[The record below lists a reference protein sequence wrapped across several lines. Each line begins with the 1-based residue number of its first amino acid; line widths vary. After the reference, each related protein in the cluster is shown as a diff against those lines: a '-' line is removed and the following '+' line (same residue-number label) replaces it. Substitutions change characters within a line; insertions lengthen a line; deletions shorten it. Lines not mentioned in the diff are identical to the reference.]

1 MLITTE
7 LQNNSGKAR
16 CERNELQY
24 ALRDRHKKK
33 NSRLT
38 NLSYIGSPRITRSPS
53 KYLRKFQNFPM
64 VAVHTTDGLILIAVK
79 I

>member
-38 NLSYIGSPRITRSPS
+38 NLSYA
-53 KYLRKFQNFPM
+53 LE
-64 VAVHTTDGLILIAVK
+64 LIKAPEFGFAKLI
-79 I
+79 